1 MKRNMRLIG
10 LAACL
15 ISCSSLA
22 VAQDHPEPQE
32 RQQYEQRLPHEV
44 PNPEKI
50 ATQMTDRMQE
60 SLQLTEKQYKKI
72 YKLNL
77 KEQKEYFKAM
87 QNSGEQRPPMGGPGM
102 RGGRPPMGGSEPPI
116 MGEGNFP
123 DDMGE
128 RPMMNK
134 EQNVEDIQKKA
145 AEAKKKKIKKILTP
159 EQYAKWQTEQ
169 ATARQKAPQM
179 RMHKGNHTNKI

>member
-1 MKRNMRLIG
+1 MKRNMKLIG

-15 ISCSSLA
+15 ISCTSLA
-22 VAQDHPEPQE
+22 VAQENPEPQE
-32 RQQYEQRLPHEV
+32 RQQHEQRLPREV

-50 ATQMTDRMQE
+50 ATQMTDQMQE

-77 KEQKEYFKAM
+77 KEQKEHFKAM

-102 RGGRPPMGGSEPPI
+102 RGGRPPMGGGGHPKQGARGVPR
-116 MGEGNFP
+116 G
-123 DDMGE
+123 MGE

-134 EQNVEDIQKKA
+134 EQDSADAQKKA
-145 AEAKKKKIKKILTP
+145 AETKEKKIKKILTT
-159 EQYAKWQTEQ
+159 EQYEKWQAQQ
-169 ATARQKAPQM
+169 ASARQKHSP
-179 RMHKGNHTNKI
+179 K

>member
-1 MKRNMRLIG
+1 
-10 LAACL
+10 
-15 ISCSSLA
+15 
-22 VAQDHPEPQE
+22 
-32 RQQYEQRLPHEV
+32 
-44 PNPEKI
+44 
-50 ATQMTDRMQE
+50 
-60 SLQLTEKQYKKI
+60 
-72 YKLNL
+72 
-77 KEQKEYFKAM
+77 
-87 QNSGEQRPPMGGPGM
+87 M

-159 EQYAKWQTEQ
+159 EQYVQSPNQKIPDRKTKCVIKTHINIKQNVIFSAKL
-169 ATARQKAPQM
+169 KPV
-179 RMHKGNHTNKI
+179 